1 MSGYPKFSILRLAR
15 PVIAIS
21 LDTRRLVAL
30 IFTCDPLASTGPS
43 APPLGPSIA
52 LSITKALSTKTLRMH
67 SVNCGVHPF
76 LCCLG
81 ICVHFCSWGLGMDAE
96 YLGSGVNV
104 SIPLPLHSPRTQI
117 GSDFYFL
124 TSRLIRDFG
133 GISSRKCLI
142 ISGHSSWQCS
152 R

>member
-1 MSGYPKFSILRLAR
+1 MSSILRISR
-15 PVIAIS
+15 PVIS
-21 LDTRRLVAL
+21 LPLDTRRLVASV
-30 IFTCDPLASTGPS
+30 FTCDPLTFASPS

-52 LSITKALSTKTLRMH
+52 LSITKAVSTKTLCVH
-67 SVNCGVHPF
+67 SVTCGVHHF
-76 LCCLG
+76 LCCFG

-96 YLGSGVNV
+96 YLGCGVNF
-104 SIPLPLHSPRTQI
+104 SIPSPLHSPRTQT

-124 TSRLIRDFG
+124 TSRLTRDFG